1 MNRIDIVCAEAFD
14 AAAVLSIYAP
24 YIRTTAV
31 TFETEVPAVSEFAER
46 IGAISGEFPYLL
58 LFVDSELAGYA
69 YAHRQA
75 ERAAFAWN
83 AELSV
88 YLRMDWR
95 GKGMGR
101 VLYALLIDLLKMQ
114 GYVNMYGV
122 ITGSNAGSIAMH
134 EKMGF
139 EVVGRHEKTGFKH
152 GQWHDT
158 VWMHKRVGADGA
170 PGEIK
175 RFDALDAAAVDAR
188 IAQACAQIEEKIE
201 KAPPQDKP
209 EGILKLLDQIKLK

>member
-1 MNRIDIVCAEAFD
+1 MSRVDIVIAESFD
-14 AAAVLSIYAP
+14 AQAVLSIYAP
-24 YIRTTAV
+24 YIRQTAV
-31 TFETEVPAVSEFAER
+31 TFETEVPSVAEFAER
-46 IGAISGEFPYLL
+46 IESISGEFPYLL
-58 LFVDSELAGYA
+58 LFIDSELVGYA

-95 GKGMGR
+95 GKGLGR
-101 VLYALLIDLLKMQ
+101 PLYALLIDLLGMQ

-134 EKMGF
+134 ERMVF

-152 GQWHDT
+152 GRWHDT
-158 VWMHKRVGADGA
+158 VWMHKRIGGDGA
-170 PGEIK
+170 PGKIR
-175 RFDALDAAAVDAR
+175 RFDALDRADVDAR
-188 IAQACAQIEEKIE
+188 IAQRRAEIEERLKN
-201 KAPPQDKP
+201 APQDDTV
-209 EGILKLLDQIKLK
+209 EDILRLLDTIQ